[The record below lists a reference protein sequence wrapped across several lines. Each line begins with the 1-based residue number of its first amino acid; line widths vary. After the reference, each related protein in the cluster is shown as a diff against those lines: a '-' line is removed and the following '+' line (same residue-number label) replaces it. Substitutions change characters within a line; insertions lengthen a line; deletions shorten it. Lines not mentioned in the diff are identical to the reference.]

1 MQNQKNKSLLTLSR
15 IDDNIK
21 RELTP
26 SFIEPKIPKTPAI
39 KQFGIIN
46 PKNDINNQIMLA
58 ISEDSFSRE
67 VSNNAVAHPSNASII
82 IWGSTNPAHVGLE
95 GYSKVKLSCYNNG
108 AGMTADIL
116 DKVTEFSS
124 SHEKP
129 DGINGNKG
137 KGEKLSGMA
146 INQKGMVW
154 ISCALDLKTNLRKI
168 HRAVMIG
175 NPETG
180 EWGKQIFMTENE
192 HSQWPETIVDITDII
207 DLEALG
213 LDIDQDWTLKIY
225 CGNATNQN
233 TIENPYGTH
242 PNGISE
248 GWLVRELSRRF
259 PILPTGVEIQ
269 ISHAYLTNNNKSVFQ
284 PVLDAIKNNTQN
296 GVKFETIT
304 VTMDPTNELV
314 VDQKSLGEDIP
325 FFTPSGTINI
335 TYVHDPFC
343 NAKGNEKKS
352 TVWYHSRMGVTGVFS
367 GLIYRNELYDFRG
380 PLNKRGAPNWKS
392 TAMEL
397 GIVDG
402 YEQFRIFV
410 SLPESKHIDNNE
422 NRTEIIDLTDPKKSK
437 IELKNYRNHVQGG
450 MPQWFRDLMEQMAPK
465 TPDDS
470 TIQSKLNEKMKAKLL
485 TQSASRHPGGS
496 GQGFPNEHTHTN
508 ECPDCKKNNI
518 VTVILRGVRKC
529 PVCGYIKPPSN
540 SGLTSPKNGGLIP
553 DPNGKAKMI
562 KQYPEIKRLEKDEWN
577 GLSLCDEFPN
587 MAAQYDDK
595 GGVLYINMTFSAFEN
610 LRSTLLT
617 GAGITENHPKFDQA
631 SAQAQKDA
639 ILCVL
644 YDCLGDGIISAI
656 MKLKM
661 NGFKDDEVWKRNIHP
676 SVLSVYA
683 DNWINDSIQ
692 NTYKLKFKNWC
703 RKYLEIN
710 SSDEIVDDSS
720 NLSGL
725 EERLIAAGGNV
736 PSFAD

>member
-1 MQNQKNKSLLTLSR
+1 MQNQKNKSLLTLPR

-39 KQFGIIN
+39 KQFGIVN

-58 ISEDSFSRE
+58 IAEDSLIRE
-67 VSNNAVAHPSNASII
+67 VVVNAWEHPSNATEI
-82 IWGSTNPAHVGLE
+82 IWNSTDPALVGLT
-95 GYSKVKLSCYNNG
+95 GYNKVKLSCYNNG
-108 AGMTADIL
+108 AGMTADVL

-124 SHEKP
+124 SNEKA
-129 DGINGNKG
+129 GGLSGNKG
-137 KGEKLSGMA
+137 KGEKLSGMGV
-146 INQKGMVW
+146 NQKGMVW
-154 ISCALDLKTNLRKI
+154 ISCALDPKTKLRKVY
-168 HRAVMIG
+168 RVVMIG
-175 NPETG
+175 NPESG
-180 EWGKQIFMTENE
+180 EWGKQFFTYDNEYGSGTE
-192 HSQWPETIVDITDII
+192 TVVDITDTI
-207 DLEALG
+207 DLETLG

-225 CGNATNQN
+225 CGNAYNQN
-233 TIENPYGTH
+233 TVENPYGTH

-259 PILPTGVEIQ
+259 PILPNGVNIQ
-269 ISHAYLTNNNKSVFQ
+269 ILHAYLTNNNKSVFQ

-304 VTMDPTNELV
+304 VTMDPANELV
-314 VDQKSLGEDIP
+314 VDQTSLEENIP
-325 FFTPSGTINI
+325 FFTSTGTVNI
-335 TYVHDPFC
+335 TYVYDPFC

-352 TVWYHSRMGVTGVFS
+352 TVWYHSRMGITGVYS

-380 PLNKRGAPNWKS
+380 PLNRRGAPNWKS

-402 YEQFRIFV
+402 YEQFRIFI
-410 SLPESKHIDNNE
+410 SLPESRQIENNE

-437 IELKNYRNHVQGG
+437 IELRNYRNHVQGG
-450 MPQWFRDLMEQMAPK
+450 MPHWFRDLMDQLAPK
-465 TPDDS
+465 TPSDP
-470 TIQSKLNEKMKAKLL
+470 TIQEMLNEKLKAQKLA
-485 TQSASRHPGGS
+485 QSASRHPGGT

-508 ECPDCKKNNI
+508 ECPECKKNNI
-518 VTVILRGVRKC
+518 TTAIPRGIRKC
-529 PVCGYIKPPSN
+529 PVCGYIKPPSDT
-540 SGLTSPKNGGLIP
+540 GLTIPKNGGLIP

-562 KQYPEIKRLEKDEWN
+562 KQFPEIKRLAKDDWNEK
-577 GLSLCDEFPN
+577 SLCDEFPN

-595 GGVLYINMTFSAFEN
+595 GGVLYVNMTFPAFN
-610 LRSTLLT
+610 RLKTTLLT
-617 GAGITENHPKFDQA
+617 SAGITEDHPNFDRA
-631 SAQAQKDA
+631 SIQAQEDA
-639 ILCVL
+639 RLCIL

-656 MKLKM
+656 MKLNM

-683 DNWINDSIQ
+683 DSWINDSIQ
-692 NTYKLKFKNWC
+692 KTYKLKFQKWC
-703 RKYLEIN
+703 NHRLELD

-736 PSFAD
+736 PSFAE